1 MERLTTLPALNH
13 PSISSSDRAAAD
25 ARAASYRAEFAA
37 KDAAL
42 RAAVGDL
49 RADATARFEAALA
62 RATGGGAGSAG
73 TGPTL
78 EEAAAGDPAATAR
91 AASAAAVRPKLST
104 AIAALQDGLVE
115 RDTEARLLLL
125 AALAGEH
132 ILFLGPPGTAK
143 SELGRRLA
151 RLTDGSFFER
161 LLTRFTV
168 PEELFGPLS
177 MAALENDQYIRQTAG
192 YLPTAT
198 VAFVDEVFKASSA
211 ILNAL
216 LTLLNERLFDNGTQ
230 RLPVPLLT
238 LVGASNELP
247 ESEELDALYDR
258 FLIRRE
264 VGQVSEAGLDAL
276 LRGGSTA
283 AGATATARPATALLT
298 SADCGAIQAAAG
310 DVELPDAVLTLLAD
324 LRSHLQAGCE
334 PPVYVSDRRLVK
346 AAALLRV
353 AAAADGRAVAS
364 RTDALLLQHV
374 LWQRPG
380 EAGRV
385 GDWIMAALSGDD
397 GLAAADHLF
406 GGMFGRACLGASARP
421 ASLPA
426 VAADVASLRE
436 VLEARVGALSG
447 AAAAAASSSARNTRS
462 LWLSADDAA
471 ALDAS
476 LSPRLAK
483 SASAAQGLLF
493 EAVTL
498 EAALAGGAEAVTL
511 ADLLPGRWAS
521 FIRSGDVEDV
531 RPLGVVPGS
540 LGGNAPYGVP

>member
-1 MERLTTLPALNH
+1 LRASVETL
-13 PSISSSDRAAAD
+13 
-25 ARAASYRAEFAA
+25 RAE
-37 KDAAL
+37 
-42 RAAVGDL
+42 
-49 RADATARFEAALA
+49 ATAQFEAALA
-62 RATGGGAGSAG
+62 RAAAGTGGAGVE
-73 TGPTL
+73 GPTL
-78 EEAAAGDPAATAR
+78 EEAAGTDPARSAR
-91 AASAAAVRPKLST
+91 AAAAAAVRPKLAP

-151 RLTDGSFFER
+151 RLTDGAFFER

-177 MAALENDQYIRQTAG
+177 MAALENDEYLRKTEG
-192 YLPTAT
+192 YLPTAA

-216 LTLLNERLFDNGTQ
+216 LTLLNERLFDNGAT

-258 FLIRRE
+258 FLIRRQ
-264 VGQVSEAGLDAL
+264 VGQVSEAGLEAL
-276 LRGGSTA
+276 LRGRGGS
-283 AGATATARPATALLT
+283 AGGGGGGDPPAPPPSILLT
-298 SADCGAIQAAAG
+298 SADCAAVQAAAA
-310 DVELPDAVLTLLAD
+310 DVALPDGVLALLAD

-353 AAAADGRAVAS
+353 AAAADGRAAVAL
-364 RTDALLLQHV
+364 TDALLLQHV

-380 EAGRV
+380 EAARV
-385 GDWIMAALSGDD
+385 GDWLLASLGGGDG

-421 ASLPA
+421 AALPA

-436 VLEARVGALSG
+436 VLEARVGALGG
-447 AAAAAASSSARNTRS
+447 AAAAAAAGSGAAGSATTTATTPTTTTRRS
-462 LWLSADDAA
+462 FWLSPDEAA

-476 LSPRLAK
+476 LTPRLAK
-483 SASAAQGLLF
+483 AAATAQALLF

-511 ADLLPGRWAS
+511 ADLLPRRWAA

-531 RPLGVVPGS
+531 RPLGVVPGGA
-540 LGGNAPYGVP
+540 GGNAPYGVP